1 MLRFP
6 KRWSMILISQ
16 ETRRFVRS
24 IICIYIF
31 LDQYDDAMYRIILLR
46 QNNNDYAKT
55 INLLSYIPF
64 AAEILMVEDSSVND
78 KNKGKYSNVLQNKN
92 KKNLNEINQNM
103 FVIQL
108 HRYKISKINN
118 IISLLTKNILLY
130 KICTS
135 FDKYMACST
144 DFRVY
149 FLNH

>member
-1 MLRFP
+1 
-6 KRWSMILISQ
+6 MILISQ

-78 KNKGKYSNVLQNKN
+78 KNKGKYSNVLQKKN
-92 KKNLNEINQNM
+92 KKNLNEIN
-103 FVIQL
+103 
-108 HRYKISKINN
+108 
-118 IISLLTKNILLY
+118 
-130 KICTS
+130 
-135 FDKYMACST
+135 
-144 DFRVY
+144 
-149 FLNH
+149 